1 MRELETWRTMYKS
14 TRIVEVHGYCEI
26 FWGTVWKLAEWGSK
40 SKVSPEKNHRLWLVP
55 QLSERFWIL
64 QKVGSTWRQIAGG
77 RSLVASCLWPLFVS
91 ISSLSFLS
99 GMAGRSSSIICYL
112 CHDIMSKS
120 MGLGKPSFKPL
131 KPWTIINLSSCCSLG
146 DFSHSY
152 IS

>member
-1 MRELETWRTMYKS
+1 MKDYVQIHRNSRGAWLLWN
-14 TRIVEVHGYCEI
+14 IVRNCVEAGRVR
-26 FWGTVWKLAEWGSK
+26 SK

-55 QLSERFWIL
+55 QLSERFWIP
-64 QKVGSTWRQIAGG
+64 QKVGPTWRQIAGG
-77 RSLVASCLWPLFVS
+77 RSLVASCLWPLSVS

-112 CHDIMSKS
+112 CHNAMSKS
-120 MGLGKPSFKPL
+120 MGLGKPSLKPL
-131 KPWTIINLSSCCSLG
+131 KPWTIINLSSRCSLG